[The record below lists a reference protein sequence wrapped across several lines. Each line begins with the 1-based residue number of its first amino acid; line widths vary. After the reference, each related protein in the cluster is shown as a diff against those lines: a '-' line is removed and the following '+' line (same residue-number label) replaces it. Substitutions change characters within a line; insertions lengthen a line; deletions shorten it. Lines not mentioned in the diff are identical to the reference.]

1 LHLADLLGQMAR
13 LRGGGRHGAGTGARE
28 ALRPTQVRRD
38 QQNLR
43 ESFVFNHA
51 TFVFTSLPFFLT
63 R

>member
-1 LHLADLLGQMAR
+1 MAR